1 MLGVFLALVLGA
13 SQAGGAAAVQ
23 ETQRSHI
30 EANVPPA
37 AHFHRLLQRSL
48 RSYFQRKH
56 GKKVTVEHEM
66 LRDGP
71 TQSGVAYPMF
81 YVWVRV
87 FEGQEILEQ
96 GAARL
101 AAIERREFQVTH
113 FLSEQ
118 AIRADPASIYRVF
131 PASECKKIETR
142 LSIQ

>member
-1 MLGVFLALVLGA
+1 
-13 SQAGGAAAVQ
+13 
-23 ETQRSHI
+23 
-30 EANVPPA
+30 
-37 AHFHRLLQRSL
+37 
-48 RSYFQRKH
+48 
-56 GKKVTVEHEM
+56 
-66 LRDGP
+66 
-71 TQSGVAYPMF
+71 MF

-113 FLSEQ
+113 FFSEQ

-142 LSIQ
+142 LGIQ